1 MLFDPVD
8 HHPAKIR
15 YAERIFG
22 RELEFKDIKIPGKLR
37 DIYYKNEKK
46 WIYITVY
53 LYKTRITIYN
63 FSILVQEDNTKQNP
77 DNSYTKKYQ
86 KYVVFSYSYKLVC
99 VNDKF
104 SKTFK
109 PIFRQRWWL

>member
-46 WIYITVY
+46 
-53 LYKTRITIYN
+53 
-63 FSILVQEDNTKQNP
+63 
-77 DNSYTKKYQ
+77 
-86 KYVVFSYSYKLVC
+86 
-99 VNDKF
+99 
-104 SKTFK
+104 
-109 PIFRQRWWL
+109 